1 MDFRRIT
8 LMLLTSSVL
17 LVRSSAQTE
26 PNPAQPEA
34 TASAPA
40 SGQQTAPAPALGP
53 ANPSIMSAENPPISG
68 FDQASLEPNLQPRS
82 MLVGGVVAGESLD
95 TNVNNDLNGNS
106 SAGVHS
112 VTRLLGGLTAR
123 RLWSRYDAA
132 AAYVGGV
139 GIYPG
144 ASVRNIQELQA
155 EASMNWKT
163 GRVMILDS
171 FSYLPEGAFGSG
183 AFGGGTGYQPG
194 LGGAGDVGGL
204 PGLGVGSHF
213 GVNSSTQFGSLGQ
226 SPRITNVGLVD
237 VVEEIT
243 PRSAF
248 TAAGMFGVVH
258 FTNGNPIG
266 LINSNQFGGEA
277 GYSHAIT
284 RHQQLGVIYG
294 YSAFRYPPGVGADD
308 IDSHIVQALYGWR
321 ISGRMDFI
329 AGAGPQW
336 TVIRPQALNTAGG
349 SGSTRLSASARAT
362 FRYQFRRASVQL
374 GYRRLDNA
382 GSGFF
387 AGAESDVVEASASRE
402 LARRW
407 LGKVD
412 TGYSHSKRLQLSN
425 QGTPAGSF
433 DYVFAGCAVSREF
446 NRNIGAFVS
455 YQYNQQV
462 LNDLQCAPNTRCD
475 NKASRHVVTF
485 GVGWHF
491 RPIRLD

>member
-1 MDFRRIT
+1 MDFRRT
-8 LMLLTSSVL
+8 TFVLLTSSVL

-34 TASAPA
+34 TAPA
-40 SGQQTAPAPALGP
+40 SGQPTLPAPAPALGP
-53 ANPSIMSAENPPISG
+53 ANPSVMNVENPPISG

-82 MLVGGVVAGESLD
+82 MLTGGVLAGESLD
-95 TNVNNDLNGNS
+95 TNVNNEQNGS
-106 SAGVHS
+106 SSTGVHS

-123 RLWSRYDAA
+123 RLWSRYDFA

-139 GIYPG
+139 GVYPG
-144 ASVRNIQELQA
+144 PSVRNIQELQA
-155 EASMNWKT
+155 AQSINWKT
-163 GRVMILDS
+163 GRLMIMDS
-171 FSYLPEGAFGSG
+171 FSYLPEGSFGSG

-194 LGGAGDVGGL
+194 LGGAGDTGGL
-204 PGLGVGSHF
+204 PGLGVGSHY

-226 SPRITNVGLVD
+226 SPRITNVALVD
-237 VVEEIT
+237 VVEEIS

-248 TAAGMFGVVH
+248 TAAGLFGVVH
-258 FTNGNPIG
+258 FTDGNPIG
-266 LINSNQFGGEA
+266 LINSNQIGGEV
-277 GYSHAIT
+277 GYSYAIT

-294 YSAFRYPPGVGADD
+294 YSGFRYPPGVGADD
-308 IDSHIVQALYGWR
+308 IDSHIVQALYGRR
-321 ISGRMDFI
+321 ISGRMDFV
-329 AGAGPQW
+329 AGVGPQW
-336 TVIRPQALNTAGG
+336 TVIRPQALNTSGS
-349 SGSTRLSASARAT
+349 SGSTRLSASARVS
-362 FRYQFRRASVQL
+362 FRYQFRRAALQL

-387 AGAESDVVEASASRE
+387 AGAESDVAEASVNRE

-412 TGYSHSKRLQLSN
+412 TGYAHSRRLQLAN
-425 QGTPAGSF
+425 QGLPAGSF

-462 LNDLQCAPNTRCD
+462 LNELQCAPGTKCD
-475 NKASRHVVTF
+475 NKATRHVVTF